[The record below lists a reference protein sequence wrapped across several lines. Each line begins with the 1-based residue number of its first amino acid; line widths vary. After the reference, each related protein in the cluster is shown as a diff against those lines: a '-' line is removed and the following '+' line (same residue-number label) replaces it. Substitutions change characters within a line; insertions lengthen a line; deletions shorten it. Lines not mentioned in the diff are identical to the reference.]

1 MEIFHIVSLVILVLL
16 AILSGITKIMLTQ
29 QDVEFFA
36 QFGFTNPMLIGLGVT
51 QLIGGILLILPKTRI
66 AGALVV
72 AITFLISFIALVMA
86 GNVAVAVITLVFIA
100 LLGLIIRQT
109 LNAGMPNSSLNME
122 DDA

>member
-1 MEIFHIVSLVILVLL
+1 MKIFHIVSLVILVLL

-36 QFGFTNPMLIGLGVT
+36 QFGFINPMLIGLGVT

>member
-1 MEIFHIVSLVILVLL
+1 MKIFHIVSLIILVF
-16 AILSGITKIMLTQ
+16 LSISSAVTKILLMQ

-36 QFGFTNPMLIGLGVT
+36 QFGFTNPLLIALGLT
-51 QLIGGILLILPKTRI
+51 QLVGGILLILPKSRI

-86 GNVAVAVITLVFIA
+86 GNVTVAVITLVFVA
-100 LLGLIIRQT
+100 LLGYIIKQT
-109 LNAGMPNSSLNME
+109 LNAGMPNSSLNMN

>member
-1 MEIFHIVSLVILVLL
+1 MKIFHIVSLVILVLL

-72 AITFLISFIALVMA
+72 AITFLISFITLVMA

-100 LLGLIIRQT
+100 LLGFIIKQT
-109 LNAGMPNSSLNME
+109 LNAGMPDSNINMD

>member
-1 MEIFHIVSLVILVLL
+1 MKIFHIVSLVILVLL